1 MSQLS
6 AKDRDFLLQL
16 AYEDDPNS
24 HVSTPVR
31 PATVAASL
39 PANKQHSNLAIETLR
54 EELIEERGEVFRLR
68 KECESLKE
76 MLISAKEEAEKLTQE
91 QEKRIAVINE
101 RFKEVMTENLKLKRQ
116 ITLSLK
122 HYEENSAQ
130 ATSASDTLN
139 TLRQLLLGMLDKEN
153 SRKKRDITD
162 KRLLES
168 LGGGILMDSEPPIDF
183 PVALEW
189 ESAKTNKLDGE
200 MRKKDDLIGRLSSKI
215 DKLEAENSNLLAYKR
230 DFKRVSE
237 SETEKIKRQL
247 VGALRR
253 IQYLIQEK
261 TQIAAEKQ
269 ELQDYCAKLEAKM
282 LIYAGG
288 KKGERKWVGVES
300 QQVDLRV
307 DRQRLIQALEEEE
320 SGVDIAEETL
330 KKIHQASWGRR

>member
-16 AYEDDPNS
+16 AYEDDPSS
-24 HVSTPVR
+24 HVSTPIR

-39 PANKQHSNLAIETLR
+39 PARDQHSNMAIETLR

-68 KECESLKE
+68 KECESLRE
-76 MLISAKEEAEKLTQE
+76 MLVFAKEEAEKLTQE

-130 ATSASDTLN
+130 ATSASDSLN

-168 LGGGILMDSEPPIDF
+168 LGGILMDSEPPIDF
-183 PVALEW
+183 PISLES
-189 ESAKTNKLDGE
+189 ESAKSNKTDVE
-200 MRKKDDLIGRLSSKI
+200 MRRKDDLIGRLSSKI

-230 DFKRVSE
+230 DSKRVSE

-282 LIYAGG
+282 LTYAGG
-288 KKGERKWVGVES
+288 KKGERNWVGVES

-307 DRQRLIQALEEEE
+307 DRQRLMEALEAEE

-330 KKIHQASWGRR
+330 KKIHEASWGRR

>member
-39 PANKQHSNLAIETLR
+39 PARTQHSNLAMETLR
-54 EELIEERGEVFRLR
+54 EELIEERSEVFRLR
-68 KECESLKE
+68 KECESLRE

-130 ATSASDTLN
+130 ATSASDSLN

-168 LGGGILMDSEPPIDF
+168 LGGILMDSEPPIDF
-183 PVALEW
+183 PVSLES
-189 ESAKTNKLDGE
+189 EAAKSNKIDVE

-230 DFKRVSE
+230 DSKRVSE

-253 IQYLIQEK
+253 IQYLIKEK

-282 LIYAGG
+282 LTYAGG
-288 KKGERKWVGVES
+288 KKGEKNWAGVES

-307 DRQRLIQALEEEE
+307 DRQRLMEALEAEE

-330 KKIHQASWGRR
+330 KKIHEASWGRR

>member
-16 AYEDDPNS
+16 AYEDDPSS
-24 HVSTPVR
+24 HVSTPIR

-39 PANKQHSNLAIETLR
+39 PARDQHSNLAIETLR

-68 KECESLKE
+68 KECESLRE
-76 MLISAKEEAEKLTQE
+76 MLVFAKEEAEKLTQE

-130 ATSASDTLN
+130 ATSASDSLN

-168 LGGGILMDSEPPIDF
+168 LGGILMDSEPPIDF
-183 PVALEW
+183 PISLES
-189 ESAKTNKLDGE
+189 ESAKSNKTDVE
-200 MRKKDDLIGRLSSKI
+200 MRRKDDLIGRLSSKI

-230 DFKRVSE
+230 DSKRVSE

-282 LIYAGG
+282 LTYAGG
-288 KKGERKWVGVES
+288 KKGERNWVGVES

-307 DRQRLIQALEEEE
+307 DRQRLMEALEAEE

-330 KKIHQASWGRR
+330 KKIHEASWGRR

>member
-24 HVSTPVR
+24 HVSTPIR

-39 PANKQHSNLAIETLR
+39 PARDQHSNLAIETLR
-54 EELIEERGEVFRLR
+54 EELIEERSEVFRLR
-68 KECESLKE
+68 KECESLRE
-76 MLISAKEEAEKLTQE
+76 MLVFAKEEAEKLTQE

-130 ATSASDTLN
+130 ATSASDSLN

-168 LGGGILMDSEPPIDF
+168 LGGILMDSEPPIDF
-183 PVALEW
+183 PISLES
-189 ESAKTNKLDGE
+189 ESAKSNKTDVE
-200 MRKKDDLIGRLSSKI
+200 MRRKDDLIGRLSSKI

-230 DFKRVSE
+230 DSKRVSE

-282 LIYAGG
+282 LTYAGG
-288 KKGERKWVGVES
+288 KKGERNWVGVES

-307 DRQRLIQALEEEE
+307 DRQRLMEALEAEE

-330 KKIHQASWGRR
+330 KKIHEASWGRR